1 MQEAM
6 QGKINDTQSQA
17 AIARDL
23 AITSRTTGRTA
34 LVNHGVDIQKMLNV
48 ARDLFDLPPNEQ
60 ARFQLKDF
68 DGMVGFERSG
78 PGVDLLWLSG
88 RAFWVPKERLPLKVQ
103 ASLSEI
109 DSFKHSCE
117 QLAHRLLVYFSIALG
132 HNDDQ
137 YFPKLFEKPGS
148 NVQFRIRRY
157 SPDSTGSTGT
167 SATVWHWVPAS
178 FTGSITFGFVSAGGM
193 ELETADGK
201 WRVVHEGKDAVFTY
215 LGDVVPLWSRSH
227 SRRIKFRFV
236 WPKEVLGTERF
247 SMMYQM
253 ATSVDTTFKSARD

>member
-1 MQEAM
+1 MTPHSNAGSHARSEPAPHVDL
-6 QGKINDTQSQA
+6 GKINDIQ
-17 AIARDL
+17 RC
-23 AITSRTTGRTA
+23 TA
-34 LVNHGVDIQKMLNV
+34 LVNHGVDIQKMMDV
-48 ARDLFDLPPNEQ
+48 AHDLFDLPPDKQ

-68 DGMVGFERSG
+68 DGMIGFEHSG

-88 RAFWVPKERLPLKVQ
+88 KAFSVPKERLPLKVQ

-137 YFPKLFEKPGS
+137 HFPKLFEKAGS

-167 SATVWHWVPAS
+167 SATLWHWLPAS
-178 FTGSITFGFVSAGGM
+178 STGSITFGFVSAGGM
-193 ELETADGK
+193 ELETADAK
-201 WRVVHEGKDAVFTY
+201 WRVVHEGKDAVLTY

-247 SMMYQM
+247 SMMYSM

>member
-1 MQEAM
+1 MM
-6 QGKINDTQSQA
+6 D
-17 AIARDL
+17 
-23 AITSRTTGRTA
+23 
-34 LVNHGVDIQKMLNV
+34 V
-48 ARDLFDLPPNEQ
+48 AHDLFGLPPDEQ

-68 DGMVGFERSG
+68 DGMIGFERSG

-88 RAFWVPKERLPLKVQ
+88 KAFSVAKERLPLKVQ

-109 DSFKHSCE
+109 DSFKHSSS
-117 QLAHRLLVYFSIALG
+117 QWATTMT
-132 HNDDQ
+132 NT
-137 YFPKLFEKPGS
+137 FPSSSKLFEKPGS

-157 SPDSTGSTGT
+157 LADSTGSTGT
-167 SATVWHWVPAS
+167 SATVWHWLPAS
-178 FTGSITFGFVSAGGM
+178 STGSITFGFVSSGGM

-201 WRVVHEGKDAVFTY
+201 WRVVHERKDAVLTY

-253 ATSVDTTFKSARD
+253 ATSMDTTFKSARD